1 MSKKA
6 SLLSDWQAVIDAHPL
21 ETHDPQAWLDYGV
34 ALLQMIQPGPDAAK
48 QQQQQAALA
57 FVQAQ
62 KEGAPAEAVTKAQGQ
77 AASISLAQ
85 ALLLAG
91 FREQGLWLLEQQL
104 PFSMNS
110 EERPA

>member
-6 SLLSDWQAVIDAHPL
+6 NLLGDWQAVIDAHPL

-48 QQQQQAALA
+48 QQQQAALA

-62 KEGAPAEAVTKAQGQ
+62 QEGAPAEAVTKAQGQ

-110 EERPA
+110 EEHPA